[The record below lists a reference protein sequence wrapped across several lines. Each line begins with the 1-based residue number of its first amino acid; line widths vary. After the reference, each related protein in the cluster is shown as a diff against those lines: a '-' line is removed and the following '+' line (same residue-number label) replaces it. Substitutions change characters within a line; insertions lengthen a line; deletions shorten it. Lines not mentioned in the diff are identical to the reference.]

1 MYGNQMQERVALQMS
16 SYSWRFCTLGYSKG
30 CPEPHTEVSCSWDAN
45 REPPPA
51 HMLSQPE

>member
-1 MYGNQMQERVALQMS
+1 MYGNQMQECVALQMS